1 MSRYFAISGLLA
13 TLMLAC
19 VACTPTIC
27 DVPQPEWQKFTDEQR
42 LEAIRGYNEREKL
55 REEQRLRQ
63 AERQAKEAEI
73 RAIDAHRR
81 QENLQR
87 QVEDIYRGDAGHYGD
102 LIRVTIQGGQFRFG
116 GKNRSFQ
123 PLALKIANGETKKVE
138 IVSHER
144 YATYSA
150 ELYLRY
156 LDGVLMFDID
166 ERFDGNLSRLVYE
179 PGWRR
184 GRSYVVTS
192 PAGRGLQEAQV
203 SVEVIPHLREGEGH
217 R

>member
-1 MSRYFAISGLLA
+1 MRYVAITGLFV

-19 VACTPTIC
+19 SACTPAIYG
-27 DVPQPEWQKFTDEQR
+27 VPQPEWQKLTDAQR
-42 LEAIRGYNEREKL
+42 LEAIRGYNVREKL

-63 AERQAKEAEI
+63 AEREAKEAEI
-73 RAIDAHRR
+73 QAMESRRR
-81 QENLQR
+81 QEDMQR
-87 QVEDIYRGDAGHYGD
+87 QVEGIYRGDAGHYGD

-116 GKNRSFQ
+116 SKNRSFQ
-123 PLALKIANGETKKVE
+123 PVALKIANGETKRVE

-144 YATYSA
+144 YATYRA

-156 LDGVLMFDID
+156 LDGLLLFDTD
-166 ERFDGNLSRLVYE
+166 GRLDGNLSRLVYE

-192 PAGRGLQEAQV
+192 PEGRGLHEVQV
-203 SVEVIPHLREGEGH
+203 SVEVVPHLREGEVH